1 VIKSFSET
9 QLNSVRKIAIDTH
22 TNFLKILQDQVDSI
36 EFRGEELSSEQI
48 HIKQIDA
55 EVNHLA
61 IDPISALLGE
71 LKLNHSI
78 DSSIRLVLTG
88 ADLNQ
93 AMNSDLVRVKL
104 VPLSL

>member
-22 TNFLKILQDQVDSI
+22 TNFLKILQGQVDSI